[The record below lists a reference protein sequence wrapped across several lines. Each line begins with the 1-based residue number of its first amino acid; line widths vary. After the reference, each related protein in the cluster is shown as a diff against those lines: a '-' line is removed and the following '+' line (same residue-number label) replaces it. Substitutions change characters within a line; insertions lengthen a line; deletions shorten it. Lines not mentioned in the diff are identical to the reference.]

1 MGRTACT
8 EPQFLYKGALYL
20 TVELYFYSPYGPYG
34 LYRASVPVQGCTL
47 PYLLLSLFLG
57 QTSAESETKSSDIDG
72 VIKRCLV
79 TVTVCY
85 STALSIMNLI

>member
-8 EPQFLYKGALYL
+8 EPQCLYKCALYL
-20 TVELYFYSPYGPYG
+20 TFF
-34 LYRASVPVQGCTL
+34 
-47 PYLLLSLFLG
+47 LSLFLG